1 MAPSHA
7 TSAWL
12 PIHDRKKN
20 AVPQVPAKLPT
31 VESAIIRPVCRP
43 RYSRSDTA
51 NRNMAGSTPLSP
63 KAGGPRSSAAATQGP
78 HRGSSIDPATLKRT
92 SWPSHAIRNVQA
104 PENSSRPAS
113 TCAPGYRSETQPPKA
128 YPLLMAAR
136 ITPINA
142 PQTNREFPKT
152 GAKSRL
158 PKISSAMTTAPVASA
173 VIRRN
178 HRGV

>member
-1 MAPSHA
+1 MAASHA

-12 PIHDRKKN
+12 PIQDRKKN
-20 AVPQVPAKLPT
+20 AVPHVPAKLPT

-43 RYSRSDTA
+43 KYSRSDTA
-51 NRNMAGSTPLSP
+51 NRNKAGSTPLNP

-78 HRGSSIDPATLKRT
+78 QRGSSTTPATLKST
-92 SWPSHAIRNVQA
+92 SWPSHAIRKVQA
-104 PENSSRPAS
+104 PENSSRPAN
-113 TCAPGYRSETQPPKA
+113 TCAQGYRSETQPPKA

-142 PQTNREFPKT
+142 PQTNSEFPKT
-152 GAKSRL
+152 GAKLRL
-158 PKISSAMTTAPVASA
+158 PKISSAITTAPVVGA

-178 HRGV
+178 H